1 MGLRAS
7 DCAAV
12 QGRDST
18 AEFLLMFE
26 TSLGITRELLAR
38 ERQQDQVSRAVSVYS
53 RVLLYLLNCA
63 GGV

>member
-1 MGLRAS
+1 MERTSINNGLSQNAMGLRAS

-38 ERQQDQVSRAVSVYS
+38 ERQQDQVSTAVTV
-53 RVLLYLLNCA
+53 
-63 GGV
+63 